1 LAIINSCENNNSTY
15 SASDFNLNME
25 QELSTVLFIC
35 GLDGSALETYE
46 IDEIVD
52 AIRNLFYSSTDTAA
66 DMILDK
72 WSRQLLLVARRNS
85 RRHKIAVHSRDYVN

>member
-1 LAIINSCENNNSTY
+1 VAIINSWENNNSTY
-15 SASDFNLNME
+15 SASDFILNME

>member
-1 LAIINSCENNNSTY
+1 MAIINSWENNNSTY
-15 SASDFNLNME
+15 SASDFILNME

-72 WSRQLLLVARRNS
+72 WSRQLLLVARRNN
-85 RRHKIAVHSRDYVN
+85 RRHKIAVHSRDHVN

>member
-1 LAIINSCENNNSTY
+1 MAIINSWENNNSTY
-15 SASDFNLNME
+15 SASDFILNME